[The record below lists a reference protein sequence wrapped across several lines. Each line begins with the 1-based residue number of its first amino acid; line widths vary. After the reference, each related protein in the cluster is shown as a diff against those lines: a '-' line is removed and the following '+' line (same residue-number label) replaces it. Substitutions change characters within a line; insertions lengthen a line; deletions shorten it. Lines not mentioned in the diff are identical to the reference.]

1 MTSLNDEQLLQY
13 GERSKGKVV
22 LVTGTCQN
30 ADVLTSLTMRCT
42 IGAASGIGKETAL
55 VFAHFK

>member
-22 LVTGTCQN
+22 LVTGAFYATV
-30 ADVLTSLTMRCT
+30 DVAGR
-42 IGAASGIGKETAL
+42 IAS
-55 VFAHFK
+55 